1 MFLYFF
7 VQVKD
12 GNPGKNDEELE
23 GLVRQQDKILKGIF
37 IGDDKDKDG
46 FISHSEFSG
55 PKDELQYQ
63 KFIH

>member
-1 MFLYFF
+1 MFLYLF

-55 PKDELQYQ
+55 PKDELQY
-63 KFIH
+63 